1 MYNLSVILR
10 TCDKVSTFSGGKPR
24 DFGNKKEVI
33 QKCCKS
39 IQQSIDYFV
48 SSGGQV
54 NFVIVDDHSSE
65 ETLQFLK
72 TLTPN
77 VLINLHQSGNGE
89 SFGKC
94 LDLAVK
100 MDGLVFFVED
110 DYLLKKECIKSM
122 VESYYKIKKELS
134 LEPCIHPT
142 DYPDRYKTIY
152 PSYIVLGSDRHYR
165 SIKHTTCTFMYDA
178 SVFREFE
185 KELRVFCQYG
195 KVFGVGEDNSINL
208 VYNKYVCFSP
218 IPSLAEH
225 YQYKETLSPFFYQD
239 KQ

>member
-1 MYNLSVILR
+1 MYELSIILR
-10 TCDKVSTFSGGKPR
+10 TCDKVNAFSGGRPR
-24 DFGNKKEVI
+24 DFGSKKEVMF
-33 QKCCKS
+33 KCIKS
-39 IQQSIDYFV
+39 LKDSIDYFESFGNKCIV
-48 SSGGQV
+48 TV
-54 NFVIVDDHSSE
+54 VDDHSSH

-72 TLTPN
+72 TLNPN

-89 SFGKC
+89 SFGEC
-94 LDLAVK
+94 LNLAVK
-100 MDGLVFFVED
+100 MNGLVFLIED

-122 VESYYKIKKELS
+122 VESYFKIKSELS

-195 KVFGVGEDNSINL
+195 KIFGVGEDNSINM

-225 YQYKETLSPFFYQD
+225 YQYEETLSPFFYQD
-239 KQ
+239 KK